1 LKTDHDGFPIA
12 FELTGGE
19 AADSPMF
26 EALIDAGP
34 NETPRAVVCDK
45 GYDSDEN
52 RALARERGT
61 VPVIPHRSNR
71 KKIPAHFAKALY
83 RDRGRARIEQMIGK
97 LKRFKRVA
105 LRCEKTAR
113 NFRSIVALAAAF
125 ILLKS
130 VHTA

>member
-1 LKTDHDGFPIA
+1 
-12 FELTGGE
+12 
-19 AADSPMF
+19 MF

-34 NETPRAVVCDK
+34 DHAPRAVVADK
-45 GYDSDEN
+45 GYDSDAN
-52 RALARERGT
+52 RTMARERGA

-71 KKIPAHFAKALY
+71 KTIPARFARALY
-83 RDRGRARIEQMIGK
+83 RGRARIEQMMGK

-113 NFRSIVALAAAF
+113 NFRSIVALAATF
-125 ILLKS
+125 VLLKS

>member
-1 LKTDHDGFPIA
+1 LKTDHNGLPVA

-34 NETPRAVVCDK
+34 DEPARAVIGDK
-45 GYDSDEN
+45 GYDSDAN
-52 RALARERGT
+52 RALARERGA

-71 KKIPAHFAKALY
+71 KAIPARFAKALY
-83 RDRGRARIEQMIGK
+83 RGRARIEQMMGK

-113 NFRSIVALAAAF
+113 NFRSIVALAATF

>member
-1 LKTDHDGFPIA
+1 MG

-19 AADSPMF
+19 AADSPQF
-26 EALIDAGP
+26 ETLIDIGLDEP
-34 NETPRAVVCDK
+34 PRAVVCDK
-45 GYDSDEN
+45 GYDSDAN

-61 VPVIPHRSNR
+61 LPVIPYRSNR
-71 KKIPAHFAKALY
+71 KHIPERFAKALY
-83 RDRGRARIEQMIGK
+83 RGRARIEQMMGK

-113 NFRSIVALAAAF
+113 NFRSIVALAATF